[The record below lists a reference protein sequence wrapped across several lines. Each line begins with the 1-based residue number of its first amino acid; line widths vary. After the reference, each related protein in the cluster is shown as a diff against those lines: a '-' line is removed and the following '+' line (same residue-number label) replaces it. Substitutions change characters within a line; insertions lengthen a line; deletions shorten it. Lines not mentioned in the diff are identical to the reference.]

1 MSLAFQS
8 LAPLDYQIMTVK
20 EILERIKTDLQ
31 TRKSQLANDMVEG
44 RISDFNHYHKSVGIS
59 EGLMQA
65 YVIVDEIIE
74 KIEKEDE

>member
-1 MSLAFQS
+1 
-8 LAPLDYQIMTVK
+8 MTVK
-20 EILERIKTDLQ
+20 EMLAMIKADLQ
-31 TRKSQLANDMVEG
+31 ARKSQLANDMVEG
-44 RISDFNHYHKSVGIS
+44 RISEFNHYHKSVCIS

>member
-1 MSLAFQS
+1 
-8 LAPLDYQIMTVK
+8 MTVK
-20 EILERIKTDLQ
+20 EILVMIKADLQ

-44 RISDFNHYHKSVGIS
+44 QISDLNHYHKSVGIA

-65 YVIVDEIIE
+65 HAVVDGIIE